1 MGKAIRNI
9 FKTDTLLLSEC
20 TDGFY
25 LYDYIEG
32 MNVVMRAKTEQEAC
46 IKALEWYQKRLNIAK
61 EDYKTLSNKVDS
73 FLKQFIDE
81 DDD

>member
-9 FKTDTLLLSEC
+9 FKTDTLVLSEC

-32 MNVVMRAKTEQEAC
+32 MNVNESQNRTRG
-46 IKALEWYQKRLNIAK
+46 LY
-61 EDYKTLSNKVDS
+61 
-73 FLKQFIDE
+73 
-81 DDD
+81 

>member
-1 MGKAIRNI
+1 MKKAIKHV
-9 FKTDTLLLSEC
+9 FKTNKFQLSEC
-20 TDGFY
+20 SDGFY
-25 LYDYIEG
+25 LYDYVQGYNI
-32 MNVVMRAKTEQEAC
+32 VMRAKTEQEAC
-46 IKALEWYQKRLNIAK
+46 IEALEWYQKRLNIAK